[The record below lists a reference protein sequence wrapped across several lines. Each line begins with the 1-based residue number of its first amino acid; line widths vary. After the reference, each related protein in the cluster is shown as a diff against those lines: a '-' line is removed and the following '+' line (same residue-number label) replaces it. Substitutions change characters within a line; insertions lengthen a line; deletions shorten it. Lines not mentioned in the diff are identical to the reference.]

1 MTLKLNQ
8 FNFSVIDAA
17 ATRVAARCVNSD
29 VKTMCSTTAA
39 TRVRQRALRRGNA
52 RCVNGALRSE
62 LFPAT
67 DTMVICSVK
76 PDGLW
81 LLAVETLFTTEV
93 NATVQVDWS
102 SVTCE

>member
-39 TRVRQRALRRGNA
+39 TRVAARQRALRRGNA
-52 RCVNGALRSE
+52 RCVNGALRNSE
-62 LFPAT
+62 
-67 DTMVICSVK
+67 VC
-76 PDGLW
+76 
-81 LLAVETLFTTEV
+81 
-93 NATVQVDWS
+93 
-102 SVTCE
+102 